1 MGKDMRAV
9 PLQPRPNYFE
19 LKGNAS
25 VKDKIPR
32 YPVSEMVNSFEA
44 KSALNAMI
52 NNATAQ
58 ARNIAKADELQAQV
72 RTKSIE
78 SGLPVSYL
86 EAATGMIPADL
97 PDEVRERAEAVRASV
112 VATAERHMM
121 DDSLEI
127 ARQTTADRDV
137 R

>member
-1 MGKDMRAV
+1 M

-44 KSALNAMI
+44 KSALKAMI

-58 ARNIAKADELQAQV
+58 ARNIAKADELQA
-72 RTKSIE
+72 
-78 SGLPVSYL
+78 
-86 EAATGMIPADL
+86 
-97 PDEVRERAEAVRASV
+97 
-112 VATAERHMM
+112 
-121 DDSLEI
+121 
-127 ARQTTADRDV
+127 
-137 R
+137 